1 MYKILLPIIRHLTGI
16 YEERHYREDERLRN
30 FIKRTGLSVLSA
42 FLLLQLSGCSTKEF
56 AAAFNQIESSIKEE
70 IGSEYRG
77 AEDTQAVWE
86 DADIEKKP
94 EEETKSAPVLAS
106 DNNYAYSTL
115 DEETKKV
122 YDEVLD
128 AILTHEKEVSVSTV
142 DTKVLENA
150 YKAVC
155 ADYGGLFWVSGYVY
169 TQYTRGGTLVGMDFT
184 PKYTMSYEERIGTQE
199 QIDDSV
205 AELLSGIA
213 GTATDYEKAKYVF
226 EVLIQNV
233 DYDASMENNQN
244 IISVFLSRATVCQGY
259 ACATQYLLNQ
269 LGVQSTIVT
278 GMAEGES
285 HAWNLVRLDGNYYYM
300 DTTWGNSRYLDDS
313 SKIEKY
319 VNYSYLAVTSEE
331 ISRTHV
337 LDSSFPLPECTNM
350 ENNYFVQEG
359 KYFTEWVPEN
369 VGSLFAQSW
378 SQGGRGMSVKFSSPE
393 LYQKALEYF
402 ITDQHISDYCEN
414 ISSIYY
420 LEDPEQYVLTINFV

>member
-1 MYKILLPIIRHLTGI
+1 MRDYKGGIFVRNLVNRTLSFLVTIGLLFG
-16 YEERHYREDERLRN
+16 
-30 FIKRTGLSVLSA
+30 
-42 FLLLQLSGCSTKEF
+42 LSGCGAEEF
-56 AAAFNQIESSIKEE
+56 ADVFSRIENSIKEE

-86 DADIEKKP
+86 DADIEKKT
-94 EEETKSAPVLAS
+94 ESVTKSAHREDS
-106 DNNYAYSTL
+106 GINYAYSTL
-115 DEETKKV
+115 DDGTKIV

-128 AILTHEKEVSVSTV
+128 AILGHEEEVSVSTV

-184 PKYTMSYEERIGTQE
+184 PKYTMSYDERVGTQE
-199 QIDDSV
+199 QIDESV
-205 AELLSGIA
+205 AELLSGISM
-213 GTATDYEKAKYVF
+213 TASDYEKAKYVF
-226 EVLIQNV
+226 EILIQNV

-259 ACATQYLLNQ
+259 ACATQYLLKQ
-269 LGVQSTIVT
+269 LGIQGTIVT
-278 GMAEGES
+278 GTAEGES
-285 HAWNLVRLDGNYYYM
+285 HAWNLVRLDGSYYYM

-313 SKIEKY
+313 SQIEKY

-359 KYFTEWVPEN
+359 KYFTEWAPES
-369 VGSLFAQSW
+369 VGSLFAQAW
-378 SQGGRGMSVKFSSPE
+378 NEGGSGMSVKFSSPE
-393 LYQKALEYF
+393 LYQQALEYF
-402 ITDQHISDYCEN
+402 ITDQHIADYCEN

-420 LEDPEQYVLTINFV
+420 LEDSEQYVLTINFV

>member
-1 MYKILLPIIRHLTGI
+1 MRNLL
-16 YEERHYREDERLRN
+16 
-30 FIKRTGLSVLSA
+30 KRTFLSVLSA
-42 FLLLQLSGCSTKEF
+42 LLFLQLWGCSTKEF
-56 AAAFNQIESSIKEE
+56 AETFSRIENSIKEE

-94 EEETKSAPVLAS
+94 EEETKVSLAE
-106 DNNYAYSTL
+106 NFGVNYAYSTL
-115 DEETKKV
+115 DEETKIV

-128 AILTHEKEVSVSTV
+128 AILSHEEEVSVSTV
-142 DTKVLENA
+142 DTKILENA

-169 TQYTRGGTLVGMDFT
+169 TQYTRGGKLVGMDFT
-184 PKYTMSYEERIGTQE
+184 PKYTMSHEERIGIQE

-205 AELLSGIA
+205 EELLAGISVSNS
-213 GTATDYEKAKYVF
+213 DYEKAKYVF
-226 EVLIQNV
+226 EILIQNV

-259 ACATQYLLNQ
+259 ACATQYLLNK
-269 LGVQSTIVT
+269 LGVPSTIVT
-278 GMAEGES
+278 GTAEGES

-313 SKIEKY
+313 SQIEKY

-337 LDSSFPLPECTNM
+337 LDSSFPLPECTSM
-350 ENNYFVQEG
+350 ENNYFVREG
-359 KYFTEWVPEN
+359 KYFTEWNPEN
-369 VGSLFAQSW
+369 VGSLFAQAW
-378 SQGGRGMSVKFSSPE
+378 SQGGGGMSVKFSSPE
-393 LYQKALEYF
+393 LYQQAIQYF
-402 ITDQHISDYCEN
+402 IADQHIADYCEK

>member
-1 MYKILLPIIRHLTGI
+1 M
-16 YEERHYREDERLRN
+16 RN
-30 FIKRTGLSVLSA
+30 FLSA
-42 FLLLQLSGCSTKEF
+42 LLFLQLWGCSTKEF
-56 AAAFNQIESSIKEE
+56 AETFSRIENSIKEE

-94 EEETKSAPVLAS
+94 EEETKVSLAE
-106 DNNYAYSTL
+106 NFGVNYAYSTL
-115 DEETKKV
+115 DEETRIV

-128 AILTHEKEVSVSTV
+128 AILSHEEEVSVSTV
-142 DTKVLENA
+142 DTKILENA

-169 TQYTRGGTLVGMDFT
+169 TQYTRGGKLVGMDFT
-184 PKYTMSYEERIGTQE
+184 PKYTMSHEERIGIQE

-205 AELLSGIA
+205 EELLAGISVSNS
-213 GTATDYEKAKYVF
+213 DYEKAKYVF
-226 EVLIQNV
+226 EILIQNV

-259 ACATQYLLNQ
+259 ACATQYLLNK
-269 LGVQSTIVT
+269 LGVPSTIVT
-278 GMAEGES
+278 GTAEGES

-313 SKIEKY
+313 SQIEKY

-337 LDSSFPLPECTNM
+337 LDSSFPLPECTSM
-350 ENNYFVQEG
+350 ENNYFVREG
-359 KYFTEWVPEN
+359 KYFTEWNPEN
-369 VGSLFAQSW
+369 VGSLFAQAW
-378 SQGGRGMSVKFSSPE
+378 SQGGGGMSVKFSSPE
-393 LYQKALEYF
+393 LYQQAIQYF
-402 ITDQHISDYCEN
+402 IADQHIADYCEK

>member
-1 MYKILLPIIRHLTGI
+1 MGGCILV
-16 YEERHYREDERLRN
+16 RN
-30 FIKRTGLSVLSA
+30 LLKRTFLSVLSA
-42 FLLLQLSGCSTKEF
+42 LLFLQLWGCSTKEF
-56 AAAFNQIESSIKEE
+56 AETFSRIENSIKEE

-94 EEETKSAPVLAS
+94 EEETKVSLAE
-106 DNNYAYSTL
+106 NFGVNYAYSTL
-115 DEETKKV
+115 DEETRIV

-128 AILTHEKEVSVSTV
+128 AILSHEEEVSVSTV
-142 DTKVLENA
+142 DTKILENA

-169 TQYTRGGTLVGMDFT
+169 TQYTRGGKLVGMDFT
-184 PKYTMSYEERIGTQE
+184 PKYTMSHEERIGIQE

-205 AELLSGIA
+205 EELLAGISVSNS
-213 GTATDYEKAKYVF
+213 DYEKAKYVF
-226 EVLIQNV
+226 EILIQNV

-259 ACATQYLLNQ
+259 ACATQYLLNK
-269 LGVQSTIVT
+269 LGVPSTIVT

-313 SKIEKY
+313 SQIEKY

-337 LDSSFPLPECTNM
+337 LDSSFPLPECTSM
-350 ENNYFVQEG
+350 ENNYFVREG
-359 KYFTEWVPEN
+359 KYFTEWNPEN
-369 VGSLFAQSW
+369 VGSLFAQAW
-378 SQGGRGMSVKFSSPE
+378 SQGGGGMSVKFSSPE
-393 LYQKALEYF
+393 LYQQAIQYF
-402 ITDQHISDYCEN
+402 IADQHIADYCEK

>member
-1 MYKILLPIIRHLTGI
+1 MR
-16 YEERHYREDERLRN
+16 DLR
-30 FIKRTGLSVLSA
+30 KKTLLSVLSA
-42 FLLLQLSGCSTKEF
+42 CLFLQLWGCSTKEF
-56 AAAFNQIESSIKEE
+56 AEAFSRIENSIKEE

-86 DADIEKKP
+86 DAEIEKNP
-94 EEETKSAPVLAS
+94 QEETRVSPTEDFGV
-106 DNNYAYSTL
+106 NYAYSTL
-115 DEETKKV
+115 DQETRIV

-128 AILTHEKEVSVSTV
+128 AILSHEEEVSVSTV
-142 DTKVLENA
+142 DTKILENA

-169 TQYTRGGTLVGMDFT
+169 TQYTRGGNLVGMDFT
-184 PKYTMSYEERIGTQE
+184 PKYTMSYEERVGTQE

-205 AELLSGIA
+205 EDLLAGISISDS
-213 GTATDYEKAKYVF
+213 DYEKAKYVF
-226 EVLIQNV
+226 EILIQNV

-259 ACATQYLLNQ
+259 ACATQYLLNH
-269 LGVQSTIVT
+269 LGVPSTIVT
-278 GMAEGES
+278 GTAEGES
-285 HAWNLVRLDGNYYYM
+285 HAWNLVRLDGSYYYM
-300 DTTWGNSRYLDDS
+300 DTTWGNSRYLDGS
-313 SKIEKY
+313 SQIEKY

-359 KYFTEWVPEN
+359 KYFTEWIPEN
-369 VGSLFAQSW
+369 VGSIFAQAW
-378 SQGGRGMSVKFSSPE
+378 NQGGGGMSVKFSSSE
-393 LYQKALEYF
+393 LYQQALDYF
-402 ITDQHISDYCEN
+402 ITEQHIADYCEN

-420 LEDPEQYVLTINFV
+420 LEDSEQYVLTINFV

>member
-1 MYKILLPIIRHLTGI
+1 MRNLL
-16 YEERHYREDERLRN
+16 
-30 FIKRTGLSVLSA
+30 KRTFLSVLSA
-42 FLLLQLSGCSTKEF
+42 LLFLQLWGCSTKEF
-56 AAAFNQIESSIKEE
+56 AETFSRIENSIKEE

-94 EEETKSAPVLAS
+94 EEETKVSLAE
-106 DNNYAYSTL
+106 NFGVNYAYSTL
-115 DEETKKV
+115 DEETRIV

-128 AILTHEKEVSVSTV
+128 AILSHEEEVSVSTV
-142 DTKVLENA
+142 DTKILENA

-169 TQYTRGGTLVGMDFT
+169 TQYTRGGELVGMDFT
-184 PKYTMSYEERIGTQE
+184 PKYTMSHEERIGIQE

-205 AELLSGIA
+205 EELLAGISVSNS
-213 GTATDYEKAKYVF
+213 DYEKAKYVF
-226 EVLIQNV
+226 EILIQNV

-259 ACATQYLLNQ
+259 ACATQYLLNK
-269 LGVQSTIVT
+269 LGVPSTIVT
-278 GMAEGES
+278 GTAEGES

-313 SKIEKY
+313 SQIEKY

-337 LDSSFPLPECTNM
+337 LDSSFPLPECTSM
-350 ENNYFVQEG
+350 ENNYFVREG
-359 KYFTEWVPEN
+359 KYFTEWNPEN
-369 VGSLFAQSW
+369 VGSLFAQAW
-378 SQGGRGMSVKFSSPE
+378 SQGGGGMSVKFSSPE
-393 LYQKALEYF
+393 LYQQAIQYF
-402 ITDQHISDYCEN
+402 IADQHIADYCEK

>member
-1 MYKILLPIIRHLTGI
+1 MRNLL
-16 YEERHYREDERLRN
+16 
-30 FIKRTGLSVLSA
+30 KRTFLSVLSA
-42 FLLLQLSGCSTKEF
+42 LLFLQLWGCSTKEF
-56 AAAFNQIESSIKEE
+56 AETFSRIENSIKEE

-94 EEETKSAPVLAS
+94 EEETKVSLAE
-106 DNNYAYSTL
+106 NFGVNYAYSTL
-115 DEETKKV
+115 DEETRIV

-128 AILTHEKEVSVSTV
+128 AILSHEEEVSVSTV
-142 DTKVLENA
+142 DTKILENA

-169 TQYTRGGTLVGMDFT
+169 TQYTRGGKLVGMDFT
-184 PKYTMSYEERIGTQE
+184 PKYTMSHEERIGIQE

-205 AELLSGIA
+205 EELLAGISVSNS
-213 GTATDYEKAKYVF
+213 DYEKAKYVF
-226 EVLIQNV
+226 EILIQNV

-259 ACATQYLLNQ
+259 ACATQYLLNK
-269 LGVQSTIVT
+269 LGVPSTIVT

-313 SKIEKY
+313 SQIEKY

-337 LDSSFPLPECTNM
+337 LDSSFPLPECTSM
-350 ENNYFVQEG
+350 ENNYFVREG
-359 KYFTEWVPEN
+359 KYFTEWNPEN
-369 VGSLFAQSW
+369 VGSLFAQAW
-378 SQGGRGMSVKFSSPE
+378 SQGGGGMSVKFSSPE
-393 LYQKALEYF
+393 LYQQAIQYF
-402 ITDQHISDYCEN
+402 IADQHIADYCEK

>member
-1 MYKILLPIIRHLTGI
+1 VGGCILV
-16 YEERHYREDERLRN
+16 RN
-30 FIKRTGLSVLSA
+30 LLKRTFLSVLSA
-42 FLLLQLSGCSTKEF
+42 LLFLQLWGCSTKEF
-56 AAAFNQIESSIKEE
+56 AETFSRIENSIKEE

-94 EEETKSAPVLAS
+94 EEETKVSLAE
-106 DNNYAYSTL
+106 NFGVNYAYSTL
-115 DEETKKV
+115 DEETRIV

-128 AILTHEKEVSVSTV
+128 AILSHEEEVSVSTV
-142 DTKVLENA
+142 DTKILENA

-169 TQYTRGGTLVGMDFT
+169 TQYTRGGKLVGMDFT
-184 PKYTMSYEERIGTQE
+184 PKYTMSHEERIGIQE

-205 AELLSGIA
+205 EELLAGISVSNS
-213 GTATDYEKAKYVF
+213 DYEKAKYVF
-226 EVLIQNV
+226 EILIQNV

-259 ACATQYLLNQ
+259 ACATQYLLNK
-269 LGVQSTIVT
+269 LGVPSTIVT
-278 GMAEGES
+278 GTAEGES

-313 SKIEKY
+313 SQIEKY

-337 LDSSFPLPECTNM
+337 LDSSFPLPECTSM
-350 ENNYFVQEG
+350 ENNYFVREG
-359 KYFTEWVPEN
+359 KYFTEWNPEN
-369 VGSLFAQSW
+369 VGSLFAQAW
-378 SQGGRGMSVKFSSPE
+378 SQGGGGMSVKFSSPE
-393 LYQKALEYF
+393 LYQQAIQYF
-402 ITDQHISDYCEN
+402 IADQHIADYCEK

>member
-1 MYKILLPIIRHLTGI
+1 MGGCILV
-16 YEERHYREDERLRN
+16 RN
-30 FIKRTGLSVLSA
+30 LLKRTFLSVLSA
-42 FLLLQLSGCSTKEF
+42 LLFLQLWGCSTKEF
-56 AAAFNQIESSIKEE
+56 AETFSRIENSIKEE

-94 EEETKSAPVLAS
+94 EEETKVSLAE
-106 DNNYAYSTL
+106 NFGVNYAYSTL
-115 DEETKKV
+115 DEETRIV

-128 AILTHEKEVSVSTV
+128 AILSHEEEVSVSTV
-142 DTKVLENA
+142 DTKILENA

-169 TQYTRGGTLVGMDFT
+169 TQYTRGGKLVGMDFT
-184 PKYTMSYEERIGTQE
+184 PKYTMSHKERIGIQE

-205 AELLSGIA
+205 EELLAGISVSNS
-213 GTATDYEKAKYVF
+213 DYEKAKYVF
-226 EVLIQNV
+226 EILIQNV

-259 ACATQYLLNQ
+259 ACATQYLLNK
-269 LGVQSTIVT
+269 LGVPSTIVT

-313 SKIEKY
+313 SQIEKY

-337 LDSSFPLPECTNM
+337 LDSSFPLPECTSM
-350 ENNYFVQEG
+350 ENNYFVREG
-359 KYFTEWVPEN
+359 KYFTEWNPEN
-369 VGSLFAQSW
+369 VGSLFAQAW
-378 SQGGRGMSVKFSSPE
+378 SQGGGGMSVKFSSPE
-393 LYQKALEYF
+393 LYQQAIQYF
-402 ITDQHISDYCEN
+402 IADQHIADYCEK

>member
-1 MYKILLPIIRHLTGI
+1 MGGCILV
-16 YEERHYREDERLRN
+16 RN
-30 FIKRTGLSVLSA
+30 LLKRTFLSVLSA
-42 FLLLQLSGCSTKEF
+42 LLFLQLWGCSTKEF
-56 AAAFNQIESSIKEE
+56 AETFSRIENSIKEE

-94 EEETKSAPVLAS
+94 EEETKVSLAE
-106 DNNYAYSTL
+106 NFGVNYAYSTL
-115 DEETKKV
+115 DEETRIV

-128 AILTHEKEVSVSTV
+128 AILSHEEEVSVSTV
-142 DTKVLENA
+142 DTKILENA

-169 TQYTRGGTLVGMDFT
+169 TQYTRGGKLVGMDFT
-184 PKYTMSYEERIGTQE
+184 PKYTMSHEERIGIQE

-205 AELLSGIA
+205 EELLAGISVSNS
-213 GTATDYEKAKYVF
+213 DYEKAKYVF
-226 EVLIQNV
+226 EILIQNV

-259 ACATQYLLNQ
+259 ACATQYLLNK
-269 LGVQSTIVT
+269 LGVPSTIVT
-278 GMAEGES
+278 GTAEGES

-313 SKIEKY
+313 SQIEKY

-337 LDSSFPLPECTNM
+337 LDSSFPLPECTSM
-350 ENNYFVQEG
+350 ENNYFVREG
-359 KYFTEWVPEN
+359 KYFTEWNPEN
-369 VGSLFAQSW
+369 VGSLFAQAW
-378 SQGGRGMSVKFSSPE
+378 SQGGGGMSVKFSSPE
-393 LYQKALEYF
+393 LYQQAIQYF
-402 ITDQHISDYCEN
+402 IADQHIADYCEK

>member
-1 MYKILLPIIRHLTGI
+1 MRNLL
-16 YEERHYREDERLRN
+16 
-30 FIKRTGLSVLSA
+30 KRTFLSVLSA
-42 FLLLQLSGCSTKEF
+42 LLFLQLWGCSTKEF
-56 AAAFNQIESSIKEE
+56 AETFSRIENSIKEE

-94 EEETKSAPVLAS
+94 EEETKVSLAE
-106 DNNYAYSTL
+106 NFGVNYAYSTL
-115 DEETKKV
+115 DEETRIV

-128 AILTHEKEVSVSTV
+128 AILSHEEEVSVSTV
-142 DTKVLENA
+142 DTEILENA

-169 TQYTRGGTLVGMDFT
+169 TQYTRGGKLVGMDFT
-184 PKYTMSYEERIGTQE
+184 PKYTMSHEERIGIQE

-205 AELLSGIA
+205 EELLAGISVSNS
-213 GTATDYEKAKYVF
+213 DYEKAKYVF
-226 EVLIQNV
+226 EILIQNV

-259 ACATQYLLNQ
+259 ACATQYLLNK
-269 LGVQSTIVT
+269 LGVPSTIVT
-278 GMAEGES
+278 GTAEGES

-313 SKIEKY
+313 SQIEKY

-337 LDSSFPLPECTNM
+337 LDSSFPLPECTSM
-350 ENNYFVQEG
+350 ENNYFVREG
-359 KYFTEWVPEN
+359 KYFTEWNPEN
-369 VGSLFAQSW
+369 VGSLFAQAW
-378 SQGGRGMSVKFSSPE
+378 SQGGGGMSVKFSSPE
-393 LYQKALEYF
+393 LYQQAIQYF
-402 ITDQHISDYCEN
+402 IADQHIADYCEK

>member
-1 MYKILLPIIRHLTGI
+1 MRNLL
-16 YEERHYREDERLRN
+16 
-30 FIKRTGLSVLSA
+30 KRTFLSVLSA
-42 FLLLQLSGCSTKEF
+42 LLFLQLWGCSTKEF
-56 AAAFNQIESSIKEE
+56 AETFSRIENSIKEE

-94 EEETKSAPVLAS
+94 EEETKVSLAE
-106 DNNYAYSTL
+106 NFGVNYAYSTL
-115 DEETKKV
+115 DEETRIV

-128 AILTHEKEVSVSTV
+128 AILSHEEEVSVSTV
-142 DTKVLENA
+142 DTKILENA

-169 TQYTRGGTLVGMDFT
+169 TQYTRGGKLVGMDFT
-184 PKYTMSYEERIGTQE
+184 PKYTMSHEERIGIQE

-205 AELLSGIA
+205 EELLAGISVSNS
-213 GTATDYEKAKYVF
+213 DYEKAKYVF
-226 EVLIQNV
+226 EILIQNV

-259 ACATQYLLNQ
+259 ACATQYLLNK
-269 LGVQSTIVT
+269 LGVPSTIVT
-278 GMAEGES
+278 GTAEGES

-313 SKIEKY
+313 SQIEKY

-337 LDSSFPLPECTNM
+337 LDSSFPLPECTSL
-350 ENNYFVQEG
+350 ENNYFVREG
-359 KYFTEWVPEN
+359 KYFTEWNPEN
-369 VGSLFAQSW
+369 VGSLFAQAW
-378 SQGGRGMSVKFSSPE
+378 SQGGGGMSVKFSSPE
-393 LYQKALEYF
+393 LYQQAIQYF
-402 ITDQHISDYCEN
+402 IADQHIADYCEK

>member
-1 MYKILLPIIRHLTGI
+1 MRNLL
-16 YEERHYREDERLRN
+16 
-30 FIKRTGLSVLSA
+30 KRTFLSVLSA
-42 FLLLQLSGCSTKEF
+42 LLFLQLWGCSTKEF
-56 AAAFNQIESSIKEE
+56 AETFSRIENSIKEE

-94 EEETKSAPVLAS
+94 EEETKVSLAE
-106 DNNYAYSTL
+106 NFGVNYAYSTL
-115 DEETKKV
+115 DEETRIV

-128 AILTHEKEVSVSTV
+128 AILSHEEEVSVSTV
-142 DTKVLENA
+142 DTKILENA

-169 TQYTRGGTLVGMDFT
+169 TQYTRGGKLVGMDFT
-184 PKYTMSYEERIGTQE
+184 PKYTMSHEERIGIQE

-205 AELLSGIA
+205 EELLAGISVSNS
-213 GTATDYEKAKYVF
+213 DYEKAKYVF
-226 EVLIQNV
+226 EILIQNV

-259 ACATQYLLNQ
+259 ACATQYLLNK
-269 LGVQSTIVT
+269 LGVPSTIVT
-278 GMAEGES
+278 GTAEGES
-285 HAWNLVRLDGNYYYM
+285 HAWNLVRLDRNYYYM

-313 SKIEKY
+313 SQIEKY

-337 LDSSFPLPECTNM
+337 LDSSFPLPECTSM
-350 ENNYFVQEG
+350 ENNYFVREG
-359 KYFTEWVPEN
+359 KYFTEWNPEN
-369 VGSLFAQSW
+369 VGSLFAQAW
-378 SQGGRGMSVKFSSPE
+378 SQGGGGMSVKFSSPE
-393 LYQKALEYF
+393 LYQQAIQYF
-402 ITDQHISDYCEN
+402 IADQHIADYCEK

>member
-1 MYKILLPIIRHLTGI
+1 MRNLL
-16 YEERHYREDERLRN
+16 
-30 FIKRTGLSVLSA
+30 KRTFLSVLSA
-42 FLLLQLSGCSTKEF
+42 LLFLQLWGCSTKEF
-56 AAAFNQIESSIKEE
+56 AETFSRIENSIKEE

-94 EEETKSAPVLAS
+94 EEETKVSLAE
-106 DNNYAYSTL
+106 NFGVNYAYSTL
-115 DEETKKV
+115 DEETRIV

-128 AILTHEKEVSVSTV
+128 AILSHEEEVSVSTV
-142 DTKVLENA
+142 DTKILENA

-169 TQYTRGGTLVGMDFT
+169 TQYTRGGKLVGMDFT
-184 PKYTMSYEERIGTQE
+184 PKYTMSHEERIGIQE

-205 AELLSGIA
+205 EELLAGISVSNS
-213 GTATDYEKAKYVF
+213 DSEKAKYVF
-226 EVLIQNV
+226 EIFIQNV

-259 ACATQYLLNQ
+259 ACATQYLLNK
-269 LGVQSTIVT
+269 LGVPSTIVT

-313 SKIEKY
+313 SQIEKY

-337 LDSSFPLPECTNM
+337 LDSSFPLPECTSM
-350 ENNYFVQEG
+350 ENNYFVREG
-359 KYFTEWVPEN
+359 KYFTEWNPEN
-369 VGSLFAQSW
+369 VGSLFAQAW
-378 SQGGRGMSVKFSSPE
+378 SQGGGGMSVKFSSPE
-393 LYQKALEYF
+393 LYQQAIQYF
-402 ITDQHISDYCEN
+402 IADQHIADYCEK

>member
-1 MYKILLPIIRHLTGI
+1 MRNLL
-16 YEERHYREDERLRN
+16 
-30 FIKRTGLSVLSA
+30 KRTFLSVLSA
-42 FLLLQLSGCSTKEF
+42 LLFLQLWGCSTKEF
-56 AAAFNQIESSIKEE
+56 EETFSRIENSIKEE

-94 EEETKSAPVLAS
+94 EEETKVSLAE
-106 DNNYAYSTL
+106 NFGVNYAYSTL
-115 DEETKKV
+115 DEETRIV

-128 AILTHEKEVSVSTV
+128 AILSHEEEVSVSTV
-142 DTKVLENA
+142 DTKILENA

-169 TQYTRGGTLVGMDFT
+169 TQYTRGGKLVGMDFT
-184 PKYTMSYEERIGTQE
+184 PKYTMSHEERIGIQE

-205 AELLSGIA
+205 EELLAGISVSNS
-213 GTATDYEKAKYVF
+213 DYEKAKYVF
-226 EVLIQNV
+226 EILIQNV

-259 ACATQYLLNQ
+259 ACATQYLLNK
-269 LGVQSTIVT
+269 LGVPSTIVT
-278 GMAEGES
+278 GTAEGES

-313 SKIEKY
+313 SQIEKY

-337 LDSSFPLPECTNM
+337 LDSSFPLPECTSM
-350 ENNYFVQEG
+350 ENNYFVREG
-359 KYFTEWVPEN
+359 KYFTEWNPEN
-369 VGSLFAQSW
+369 VGSLFAQAW
-378 SQGGRGMSVKFSSPE
+378 SQGGGGMSVKFSSPE
-393 LYQKALEYF
+393 LYQQAIQYF
-402 ITDQHISDYCEN
+402 IADQHIADYCEK